1 MKSVFKVCIY
11 LLGLF
16 QLTSCVNE
24 LIPEKNGYKPSVVI
38 WCILS
43 PDSNITVISSGNRGI
58 NPSDVV
64 NISSI
69 DFFLFEDS
77 VKVATLFSQTIKSDQ
92 QFHVFNY
99 KPKANKKYA
108 LRVFNQTYD
117 ISSTVKMVYAL
128 PKVDSIEISKGD
140 NAYLRYNLSDQF
152 GEDDA
157 YQFDVNIYNI
167 GNLIDTSTNS
177 IIQTNFAFKKRFDKY
192 DEPSLNYNFPILN
205 PTEQADFTFP
215 VSDDLFDG
223 KKKVFLFIVSNPV
236 SKSILIPRNSLASA
250 AVSDELTANKRFAVI
265 KCRKISPEFYK
276 FYTSEN
282 NNNSIFGTPYFNPTN
297 VFTNIQGGLGL
308 MASYAERVDTVWII
322 K

>member
-11 LLGLF
+11 VLVLF

-58 NPSDVV
+58 KPSDVV

-77 VKVATLFSQTIKSDQ
+77 IKVATLFSQTIKSDQ

-99 KPKANKKYA
+99 KPKANKKYT

-117 ISSTVKMVYAL
+117 ISTSVKMISNMT
-128 PKVDSIEISKGD
+128 KVDSIEISKGD
-140 NAYLRYNLSDQF
+140 NAYLRYNLSDQL

-177 IIQTNFAFKKRFDKY
+177 ILQSNFTFKKRFEKY

-223 KKKVFLFIVSNPV
+223 KKKVFLFIVSNPT
-236 SKSILIPRNSLASA
+236 SKSTFVPRIVSGGP
-250 AVSDELTANKRFAVI
+250 AVSDELIAKKRFAVI
-265 KCRKISPEFYK
+265 KCRKISTEFYQ
-276 FYTSEN
+276 FYISKS

-297 VFTNIQGGLGL
+297 VFSNINGGLGL
-308 MASYAERVDTVWII
+308 MASYAERLDTVWLM